1 MKMTEQH
8 IKGALEAIQ
17 KIQDAIP
24 ANIALPVKRR
34 MSIDHYRENKT
45 INETRQEIRD
55 AVERVREF
63 YDEEVK
69 QQLTSSM
76 GKLI

>member
-1 MKMTEQH
+1 MNKQH
-8 IKGALEAIQ
+8 IAAALEAIQ

-24 ANIALPVKRR
+24 DNIALPVKTR
-34 MSIDHYRENKT
+34 MSIDHYRENKI